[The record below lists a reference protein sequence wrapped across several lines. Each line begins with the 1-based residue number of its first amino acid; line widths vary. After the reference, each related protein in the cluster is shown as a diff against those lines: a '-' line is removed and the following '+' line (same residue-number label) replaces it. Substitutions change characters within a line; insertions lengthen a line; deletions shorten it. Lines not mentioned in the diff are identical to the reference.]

1 MSIYNV
7 FPFLK
12 TMQTLYFLERGD
24 AQLFPDTKILKFR
37 LLEKEKSGFEN
48 EVIGHFKSKIQYIGL
63 Q

>member
-12 TMQTLYFLERGD
+12 TMQTLYFFERGD
-24 AQLFPDTKILKFR
+24 AQLFPDTKILKIR
-37 LLEKEKSGFEN
+37 LPEKEKSWFEN
-48 EVIGHFKSKIQYIGL
+48 EVIEHFESKTQYIGL